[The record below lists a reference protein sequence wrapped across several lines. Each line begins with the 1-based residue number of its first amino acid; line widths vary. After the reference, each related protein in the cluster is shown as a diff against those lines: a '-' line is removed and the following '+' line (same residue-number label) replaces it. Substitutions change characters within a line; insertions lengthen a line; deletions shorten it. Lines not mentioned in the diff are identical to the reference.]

1 MDDIRAQWRIEDNID
16 IEVKSI
22 KMAPWRSWYSLRS
35 EFPMKR
41 ETEFGS
47 RRGGR
52 RACFGSFPP
61 TAYIF
66 IYFSA

>member
-22 KMAPWRSWYSLRS
+22 RMAPWRSWYSLRS

-47 RRGGR
+47 
-52 RACFGSFPP
+52 
-61 TAYIF
+61 
-66 IYFSA
+66 